1 MFLKLIHMRHASA
14 CHYITIEFVNR
25 INQMQEKNN
34 IIAICVT
41 VMVILA
47 SFAWIGYA
55 YIMGAKVAQ
64 MLLHP
69 IVPLLLIVLLIRFR
83 GDESTR
89 FVVNILFVFIGIWL
103 FVRLQNVFM
112 PFIVGFSLAY
122 VVQVLFAGLRNI
134 PLPKGKRLQLPKWG
148 TVVLLLFIIIGV
160 ITFIT
165 FGIVPQLVQQV
176 SDMQDSMAGFYENV
190 RDYTTT
196 VSDGMANGDYP
207 FKDRLP
213 ESWQAPVSEYLDKMV
228 SSIKE
233 KVPSMAES
241 VSQMIGFILGK
252 ISAGVLGT
260 FGKISSVFFIII
272 VFVYAIQSFRSHI
285 KKALGVFPEAQ
296 RERLVLYLREID
308 NDMRAFLRGQISV
321 ILIIST
327 LSAIV
332 YSIIG
337 VPFALLV
344 GTLAGLFNAIP
355 TVGPVIGGAV
365 AVLATLMGF
374 AAGYYDLTRL
384 LLQILLVLGAAFGIQ
399 IIDSAFVST
408 RIMSKAID
416 VNPLIVMFAV
426 LLAAALAGI
435 WGAVLTIPG
444 IIVIKGIINVQK
456 RLKEERSAD

>member
-1 MFLKLIHMRHASA
+1 
-14 CHYITIEFVNR
+14 
-25 INQMQEKNN
+25 MQEKNN
-34 IIAICVT
+34 IIVVCVT
-41 VMVILA
+41 VLIIFV

-55 YIMGAKVAQ
+55 YIMGAKAAQ

-69 IVPLLLIVLLIRFR
+69 IVPLLLIVLLAKFR

-89 FVVNILFVFIGIWL
+89 FVVNILLVFIGIWL

-112 PFIVGFSLAY
+112 PFIVGFALAY

-160 ITFIT
+160 IAFIT
-165 FGIVPQLVQQV
+165 FGVVPQLVQQV
-176 SDMQDSMAGFYENV
+176 SDMQDGIAGFYENV
-190 RDYTTT
+190 KGYTAT
-196 VSDGMANGDYP
+196 VTDGMANGNYP
-207 FKDRLP
+207 FMDRLP
-213 ESWQAPVSEYLDKMV
+213 ESWQAPVSEYLDKIV

-233 KVPSMAES
+233 KIPSMAES
-241 VSQMIGFILGK
+241 VSQVIGYILGK
-252 ISAGVLGT
+252 ISSGVLGT

-285 KKALGVFPEAQ
+285 EKALGIFPEAQ

-308 NDMRAFLRGQISV
+308 NDMRAFLKGQISV
-321 ILIIST
+321 ILIISI

-344 GTLAGLFNAIP
+344 GSLAGLFNAIP
-355 TVGPVIGGAV
+355 TVGPVIGGAI
-365 AVLATLMGF
+365 AVLATLTGF
-374 AAGYYDLTRL
+374 ASGDYGFSRL
-384 LLQILLVLGAAFGIQ
+384 LLQILLVLGGAFGIQ
-399 IIDSAFVST
+399 IIDSAFIST

-435 WGAVLTIPG
+435 WGAVLTIPA
-444 IIVIKGIINVQK
+444 IVVIKGIINVQK
-456 RLKEERSAD
+456 RLKEEKQA